1 MTDTSIEVIV
11 RFRVKPGNLELYKQA
26 MDFILSTAEAKEPY
40 VLEYNVYKN
49 AESAYTQYER
59 YADEAAL
66 HRHLEGTMESQ
77 IKWAKAIE
85 IEQVIV
91 LGDMSEHFW
100 NLYGSEN
107 THGYSLFRK
116 IKR

>member
-1 MTDTSIEVIV
+1 MTNNSIDVMV
-11 RFRVKPGNLELYKQA
+11 RFRVKPGKLEVYKQA

-40 VLEYNVYKN
+40 VLEYDIYKN
-49 AESAYTQYER
+49 AEGVYTQYER

-77 IKWAKAIE
+77 IKWAEATE
-85 IEQVIV
+85 IEQVII
-91 LGDMSEHFW
+91 LGDMSERFW
-100 NLYGSEN
+100 NLYGNEK

>member
-1 MTDTSIEVIV
+1 MTNNPIDVV
-11 RFRVKPGNLELYKQA
+11 FRFRVKPDKLELYNQA
-26 MDFILSTAEAKEPY
+26 IDLILPIAEAKEPY
-40 VLEYNVYKN
+40 VLEYNIYKN
-49 AESAYTQYER
+49 AEGVYTQYER

-66 HRHLEGTMESQ
+66 HRHLEVTKDGQ
-77 IKWAKAIE
+77 IKWAETIE

>member
-1 MTDTSIEVIV
+1 
-11 RFRVKPGNLELYKQA
+11 
-26 MDFILSTAEAKEPY
+26 MD
-40 VLEYNVYKN
+40 
-49 AESAYTQYER
+49 
-59 YADEAAL
+59 
-66 HRHLEGTMESQ
+66 GQ
-77 IKWAKAIE
+77 IKWAEATE
-85 IEQVIV
+85 IEQVII

>member
-1 MTDTSIEVIV
+1 MKNNSIDVIV
-11 RFRVKPGNLELYKQA
+11 RFRVKPGKLELYKQA

-40 VLEYNVYKN
+40 VLEYNIYNN
-49 AESAYTQYER
+49 AEGVYTQYER

-66 HRHLEGTMESQ
+66 HRHLEGTMDSQ
-77 IKWAKAIE
+77 IKWAEAVK
-85 IEQVIV
+85 IEQVII
-91 LGDMSEHFW
+91 LGDMSERFW

-116 IKR
+116 INR

>member
-1 MTDTSIEVIV
+1 MTNNPIDVMV
-11 RFRVKPGNLELYKQA
+11 RFRVKPGKLELYKQA
-26 MDFILSTAEAKEPY
+26 IDFILPITEAKESY
-40 VLEYNVYKN
+40 VLEYKIYKN
-49 AESAYTQYER
+49 AEGVYTQYER

-66 HRHLEGTMESQ
+66 HRHMEVTMDGQTKLAE
-77 IKWAKAIE
+77 AIE
-85 IEQVIV
+85 IEQVII
-91 LGDMSEHFW
+91 LGDMSDHFW

>member
-1 MTDTSIEVIV
+1 MTNNLIDVIV
-11 RFRVKPGNLELYKQA
+11 RFRVKPGKLELYKQA
-26 MDFILSTAEAKEPY
+26 IDFILPIAETKEPY
-40 VLEYNVYKN
+40 VLEYNIYKN
-49 AESAYTQYER
+49 AEGVYTQYER

-66 HRHLEGTMESQ
+66 HRHLEGTMDGQ
-77 IKWAKAIE
+77 TKWAEAIE
-85 IEQVIV
+85 IEQVII